1 MRRGARLLLQL
12 RPYTL
17 LFVTNIVATLVASV
31 MDGATFVLLIPFLR
45 ALFGQ
50 QALPATGTS
59 GVEDVLAK
67 IAGPF
72 LAAGGGA
79 PELALRNV
87 VLVLLGALVLKNVA
101 QYAAAVSS
109 VAIEE
114 GVVRD
119 LRVRLFRHLQTLPL
133 GFFQRTKGGQLLA
146 RVVSDTDQVKT
157 AITAALASLLRN
169 VSLIVVY
176 VAILLGL
183 SWRLTLIAIVAA
195 PVLALIIRPMI
206 ARVRR
211 RSREQADERG
221 ELTSL
226 VAEMVASIKLVR
238 AYVAEAFEAERFQRL
253 ADRYRRRV
261 LRAQGWSTLTS
272 PVSEIFAGLVI
283 VLIFSYGTH
292 LALGASATLRPEV
305 FIAFIAVALRLM
317 SPVKAVAQYPTI
329 MAGAVAAAD
338 RVFEVLDLPPDEGDR
353 PGEIAAAFRERIEYR
368 RVSFSYDGT
377 EAAVLRDVDLE
388 VRRGQVV
395 AIVGPSGAGKTTLV
409 DLLPRFYEPTSGGI
423 LIDGVPITRF
433 TRASVRA
440 LMGIVS
446 QETVLLNDSVF
457 ANVAYGRSD
466 FTLEQVRAAARAANA
481 DEFIAQLPE
490 GYDTLLGERGTR
502 LSGGQRQRI
511 AIARALLR
519 DPPVLILDEATS
531 ALDAESERLVQE
543 AIDRLMAHRTV
554 LVIAHRLTTV
564 RHADLIVVLSEGRI
578 VEHGTHDALFA
589 AGGVYR
595 RLHDMQ
601 FRV

>member
-1 MRRGARLLLQL
+1 MRRGARLLLLL
-12 RPYTL
+12 RLYTL

-59 GVEDVLAK
+59 GVAHVLAK

-72 LAAGGGA
+72 LAAGA
-79 PELALRNV
+79 PKLALRNV

-157 AITAALASLLRN
+157 AVTAALASLLRN

-238 AYVAEAFEAERFQRL
+238 AYVAEAFEAARFQRL

-292 LALGASATLRPEV
+292 LALGALDAFRPAV
-305 FIAFIAVALRLM
+305 FIAFLSLRLFRLSGAEAA
-317 SPVKAVAQYPTI
+317 SPWPTI

-353 PGEIAAAFRERIEYR
+353 PGEIPAAFRERIEYR

-409 DLLPRFYEPTSGGI
+409 GL
-423 LIDGVPITRF
+423 
-433 TRASVRA
+433 
-440 LMGIVS
+440 
-446 QETVLLNDSVF
+446 
-457 ANVAYGRSD
+457 
-466 FTLEQVRAAARAANA
+466 AARC
-481 DEFIAQLPE
+481 
-490 GYDTLLGERGTR
+490 
-502 LSGGQRQRI
+502 
-511 AIARALLR
+511 
-519 DPPVLILDEATS
+519 
-531 ALDAESERLVQE
+531 LV
-543 AIDRLMAHRTV
+543 
-554 LVIAHRLTTV
+554 
-564 RHADLIVVLSEGRI
+564 
-578 VEHGTHDALFA
+578 
-589 AGGVYR
+589 
-595 RLHDMQ
+595 
-601 FRV
+601 

>member
-1 MRRGARLLLQL
+1 MSRGARLLLLL

-17 LFVTNIVATLVASV
+17 LFVTNILATLVASV

-50 QALPATGTS
+50 EALPTTGAS

-72 LAAGGGA
+72 LAAGA
-79 PELALRNV
+79 PAVALRNV
-87 VLVLLGALVLKNVA
+87 VVVLLGALVLKNVA

-146 RVVSDTDQVKT
+146 RVVSDADQVKT
-157 AITAALASLLRN
+157 AVTAALASLLRN

-272 PVSEIFAGLVI
+272 PVSEIFAGLV
-283 VLIFSYGTH
+283 VALILFYGTH

-305 FIAFIAVALRLM
+305 FIAFIFLALRLM

-353 PGEIAAAFRERIEYR
+353 PGEIPAAFRERIEYR

-433 TRASVRA
+433 TRASLRA
-440 LMGIVS
+440 LLGIVS

-466 FTLEQVRAAARAANA
+466 FTLDQVRHAARAANA
-481 DEFIAQLPE
+481 DEFIAQLPQ

-564 RHADLIVVLSEGRI
+564 RHADLIVVLSGGRI
-578 VEHGTHDALFA
+578 VERGTHDALFA

>member
-1 MRRGARLLLQL
+1 MSRGARLLLLL

-17 LFVTNIVATLVASV
+17 LFVTTIVATLVASV

-45 ALFGQ
+45 ALFGY
-50 QALPATGTS
+50 QALPTTGAS

-72 LAAGGGA
+72 LVAGA
-79 PELALRNV
+79 PAVALRNV

-157 AITAALASLLRN
+157 AVTAALASLLRN

-305 FIAFIAVALRLM
+305 FIAFIFVALRLM

-353 PGEIAAAFRERIEYR
+353 PGEIPAAFRERIEYR

-457 ANVAYGRSD
+457 ANVAYGRGD

-543 AIDRLMAHRTV
+543 AIDRLMAHRTA

-564 RHADLIVVLSEGRI
+564 RHADLIIVLSEGRI
-578 VEHGTHDALFA
+578 VERGTHDALFA